1 MILSIFRIGAM
12 GMLLCGMAAPA
23 SADDHS
29 TSTSA
34 KAADSVE
41 RSARARRVELP
52 FLLDLRPPAASSRE
66 EVRRWKSAPHPFRA
80 IELEQPLRASA
91 EVGKSPRVRL
101 SPTVAV
107 G

>member
-23 SADDHS
+23 SAEDRGTPS
-29 TSTSA
+29 SA
-34 KAADSVE
+34 KAADRAE

-52 FLLDLRPPAASSRE
+52 FLLELRQPPASSRE
-66 EVRRWKSAPHPFRA
+66 EVRRLKSAPHPFQA
-80 IELEQPLRASA
+80 IELERPLRASA